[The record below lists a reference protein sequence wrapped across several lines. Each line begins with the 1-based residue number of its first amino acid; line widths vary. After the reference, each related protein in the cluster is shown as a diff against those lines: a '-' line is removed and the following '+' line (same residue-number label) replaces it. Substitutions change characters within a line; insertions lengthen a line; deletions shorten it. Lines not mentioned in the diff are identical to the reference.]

1 MVKNMAIF
9 HNTDTIILCGLDILD
24 LTGKQNWAASIFS
37 HQAFNN
43 LIQAVALPWGNLLKK
58 LSGRNSVILSFWL
71 SCGLFFLPPLTS
83 HLSICSSAFF
93 LSLFL
98 FLPNTCTA
106 SLHSCFIFFSLHLP
120 FSLARLTLLPLIWT
134 TPQGCSSQ
142 MWLRAGHSLLFLFS
156 CRDCV

>member
-9 HNTDTIILCGLDILD
+9 HNTDTIILCGLDVLD

-71 SCGLFFLPPLTS
+71 SCGLFFLPPS
-83 HLSICSSAFF
+83 HFSFEH
-93 LSLFL
+93 LFKCL
-98 FLPNTCTA
+98 F
-106 SLHSCFIFFSLHLP
+106 SFSFSLPATHLHFQPSQLFHFLLSSPAVCSGSPHTPTSNLNHTPGTQLSNVIERWP
-120 FSLARLTLLPLIWT
+120 FTAV
-134 TPQGCSSQ
+134 
-142 MWLRAGHSLLFLFS
+142 FFS